1 MNNFIYQNK
10 LDSVSALWS
19 KKMALEILCDAFKK
33 GYNNWVS
40 TFLKTLLWMAKC
52 CYGNCLWRVPYHH
65 NRCSQEAAVNLHTG
79 IKKYFHFVKK
89 RPKWWLISILI
100 LHQIIVLAPSSVL
113 GLLSFTNLSAGGT
126 ALSLVSI
133 KTANIYEIHKA
144 LYGAGW
150 GQKQKFYSL
159 FNLLYLR
166 TFRLQ

>member
-1 MNNFIYQNK
+1 MNNFTFQNK

-19 KKMALEILCDAFKK
+19 KKMALEILCNAFKK

>member
-19 KKMALEILCDAFKK
+19 KKMALEILCNAFKK

>member
-10 LDSVSALWS
+10 LDSVSALCS
-19 KKMALEILCDAFKK
+19 KKMALEMFRNAFKK

-40 TFLKTLLWMAKC
+40 TFLKTLIWMAKC
-52 CYGNCLWRVPYHH
+52 CYGNCLWRVSHKH
-65 NRCSQEAAVNLHTG
+65 DRCSQEAAVNLHTG

-89 RPKWWLISILI
+89 KRPKWWLISILI
-100 LHQIIVLAPSSVL
+100 LNQIIVPAPLSVL
-113 GLLSFTNLSAGGT
+113 GLLSFTNLSAGRT

-150 GQKQKFYSL
+150 GVPKSFILCLTCSI
-159 FNLLYLR
+159 
-166 TFRLQ
+166 

>member
-10 LDSVSALWS
+10 LDSVSALCS
-19 KKMALEILCDAFKK
+19 KKMALEILRNAFKK

-52 CYGNCLWRVPYHH
+52 CYGNCLWRVSYKHD
-65 NRCSQEAAVNLHTG
+65 RCSQEAAVNMHIG

-89 RPKWWLISILI
+89 KAKMMINIDLDT
-100 LHQIIVLAPSSVL
+100 PSDNFSCTLSVL
-113 GLLSFTNLSAGGT
+113 GLLIFTNLSAGRT
-126 ALSLVSI
+126 KLSLVSI

-150 GQKQKFYSL
+150 GVPKSFIL
-159 FNLLYLR
+159 CL
-166 TFRLQ
+166 TCCI

>member
-10 LDSVSALWS
+10 LGSVSAFWS
-19 KKMALEILCDAFKK
+19 KKMALEILCNAFKK
-33 GYNNWVS
+33 GYNNWVF
-40 TFLKTLLWMAKC
+40 TFLKTLLWMTKC
-52 CYGNCLWRVPYHH
+52 CYGNCLWRVHD
-65 NRCSQEAAVNLHTG
+65 RCSQEAAVNLHTG

-100 LHQIIVLAPSSVL
+100 LHQIIVLAPLSVL
-113 GLLSFTNLSAGGT
+113 GLLSFTNLSAGRT

-150 GQKQKFYSL
+150 GVPKSFILCLTCSI
-159 FNLLYLR
+159 
-166 TFRLQ
+166 